1 MKDLPLTSS
10 HLQTSSTVIQNSSST
25 FLWSA
30 AGFTVFTV
38 SWKCTNGGYT
48 CCIPLLVLLLLY
60 SYWSQLLNIH
70 IFKTVFS
77 EVKSNVSRLVH
88 QEKRNTA
95 FIVIYWLVKVALS
108 TWYPEGEKSNGTP
121 YSLVF
126 FTIFFITLYIAP
138 TVICTLVN
146 ICISCFR
153 KCSTYNILLRL
164 RMNKK
169 ISKSF
174 FVSVG
179 RWNKSIVL
187 ILCLVVLTYICDG
200 DLTSILRYIVKG
212 KPCWPL
218 LISSSMRDT
227 LPYPLQH
234 AWIKTWQNVFS
245 GYKSINAV
253 TTVMLLGREIGEVHR
268 LLPVL
273 IGTYVFTQLVIPHR
287 HSCIKVSL
295 FACITGVV
303 LGGVTSASLKILLHR
318 YRPNAYGDPYMWKGP
333 GTAVVNHLS
342 FSKLDLSFPCG
353 HTTVTCAVATCL
365 YQVILQVGYKI
376 QHPSNWLK
384 VWLLVCLYFY
394 PIVVLV
400 SRVSDCYH
408 WTSDATFGVSPAS
421 VHTHTLLLPWL
432 HAEWKV
438 TRGSLETIL

>member
-10 HLQTSSTVIQNSSST
+10 DLQTSSTVLQNSSST

-38 SWKCTNGGYT
+38 SWKHTNGGYT

-88 QEKRNTA
+88 HEKRNTA
-95 FIVIYWLVKVALS
+95 FIGIYWLVKVALS

-146 ICISCFR
+146 MCISCFR
-153 KCSTYNILLRL
+153 KCSSCNILPRL
-164 RMNKK
+164 RMSIKV
-169 ISKSF
+169 SQSCF
-174 FVSVG
+174 ASVG

-218 LISSSMRDT
+218 LIPSSMRDT

-245 GYKSINAV
+245 GHKSINAV
-253 TTVMLLGREIGEVHR
+253 TTVMLLGREMGEVHR

-273 IGTYVFTQLVIPHR
+273 IGTYVFAQLVIPHR
-287 HSCIKVSL
+287 QRCIKVSL

-303 LGGVTSASLKILLHR
+303 LGGVTSASLKIFLHR

-365 YQVILQVGYKI
+365 YQVVLHVGYKI

-384 VWLLVCLYFY
+384 VWLIVCLYFY
-394 PIVVLV
+394 PIVALL

-408 WTSDATFGVSPAS
+408 WTSDATFGVSPAA
-421 VHTHTLLLPWL
+421 VHTCSSYPGCMQT
-432 HAEWKV
+432 
-438 TRGSLETIL
+438 S

>member
-1 MKDLPLTSS
+1 MMNELPLTSS
-10 HLQTSSTVIQNSSST
+10 DLQTSSTAHQNSFST

-30 AGFTVFTV
+30 AGFAVFTV
-38 SWKCTNGGYT
+38 SWKWTNGGYA

-77 EVKSNVSRLVH
+77 EVKSNVSHLLRH
-88 QEKRNTA
+88 EKRNTA

-108 TWYPEGEKSNGTP
+108 TWYPEVEKSNGTP

-126 FTIFFITLYIAP
+126 FTVFFITLYIAP
-138 TVICTLVN
+138 TVISTLVN
-146 ICISCFR
+146 MCISWLR
-153 KCSTYNILLRL
+153 KCSSCNTLPRL

-169 ISKSF
+169 VFQSF
-174 FVSVG
+174 FGSVG
-179 RWNKSIVL
+179 RWNRSIVL

-200 DLTSILRYIVKG
+200 DFTSIMRYIVKG
-212 KPCWPL
+212 RPCWPL
-218 LISSSMRDT
+218 LIPSSMRDT

-245 GYKSINAV
+245 GYKPISTV
-253 TTVMLLGREIGEVHR
+253 TTVMLLGREMGEVHR

-273 IGTYVFTQLVIPHR
+273 IGIYIFAQLVLPHR
-287 HSCIKVSL
+287 HSCIKVSS

-303 LGGVTSASLKILLHR
+303 LGGAASASLKILLHR

-365 YQVILQVGYKI
+365 YQVVILVSHKFLR
-376 QHPSNWLK
+376 PSNWLK
-384 VWLLVCLYFY
+384 VWLLVCIYFY

-408 WTSDATFGVSPAS
+408 WTSDATFGVC
-421 VHTHTLLLPWL
+421 
-432 HAEWKV
+432 
-438 TRGSLETIL
+438 

>member
-1 MKDLPLTSS
+1 MHCYRNARGRMKYLPLTSS
-10 HLQTSSTVIQNSSST
+10 DLQTSSTVLQNSFST

-48 CCIPLLVLLLLY
+48 CCIPLLILLLLY

-77 EVKSNVSRLVH
+77 EVKSNASRLVH
-88 QEKRNTA
+88 HEKRNTA

-121 YSLVF
+121 YSLIF
-126 FTIFFITLYIAP
+126 FTILFITLYIVP
-138 TVICTLVN
+138 TVICTLIN
-146 ICISCFR
+146 RCISCFR
-153 KCSTYNILLRL
+153 KCSTCNLLPRL
-164 RMNKK
+164 RMNIKV
-169 ISKSF
+169 SQSF

-200 DLTSILRYIVKG
+200 DLTSVLRYIVKG

-218 LISSSMRDT
+218 LIPSSMRDT

-245 GYKSINAV
+245 GHKSINAV
-253 TTVMLLGREIGEVHR
+253 TTIMLLGREMGEVHR

-273 IGTYVFTQLVIPHR
+273 IGTYVFAQLVIPHR
-287 HSCIKVSL
+287 HGCIKVSL

-384 VWLLVCLYFY
+384 MWLLVCLYFY

-408 WTSDATFGVSPAS
+408 WTSDATFGVSPEA
-421 VHTHTLLLPWL
+421 VHTHTQLLPWL
-432 HAEWKV
+432 HAE
-438 TRGSLETIL
+438 

>member
-1 MKDLPLTSS
+1 MKYLPLTTSD
-10 HLQTSSTVIQNSSST
+10 LQISSTVLQNSSST

-48 CCIPLLVLLLLY
+48 CCIPLLILLLLY

-77 EVKSNVSRLVH
+77 EVKSNASHLVH
-88 QEKRNTA
+88 HEKRNTA

-121 YSLVF
+121 YSLIF
-126 FTIFFITLYIAP
+126 FTILFITLYIVP

-146 ICISCFR
+146 VCFR
-153 KCSTYNILLRL
+153 NALPRL
-164 RMNKK
+164 RINKK
-169 ISKSF
+169 LFQSF

-200 DLTSILRYIVKG
+200 DLTSVLRYIVKG

-218 LISSSMRDT
+218 LIPSSMQDT

-245 GYKSINAV
+245 GYNSINAV
-253 TTVMLLGREIGEVHR
+253 TTVMLLGREMGEVHR

-273 IGTYVFTQLVIPHR
+273 IGTYVFAQLVIPHK
-287 HSCIKVSL
+287 HGCIKVSL

-408 WTSDATFGVSPAS
+408 WTSDATFGVSPEA
-421 VHTHTLLLPWL
+421 VQTHTHSCYPGCMQNRRLQ
-432 HAEWKV
+432 E
-438 TRGSLETIL
+438 IL